1 MTPTA
6 RSLAYLRAQ
15 GYHAYVVERWIP
27 QARVRKD
34 VAGFMDIL
42 AWSVDHGPDQP
53 AITLAV
59 QATTGANLSA
69 RQRKI
74 ECGGLTVSEYEAF
87 EGWKACGHKVCI
99 HGWAK
104 QGARGK
110 RKLWTL
116 REVWV

>member
-1 MTPTA
+1 MEISPTA
-6 RSLAYLRAQ
+6 RSLAYLRSQ
-15 GYHAYVVERWIP
+15 GYHAYCVERWIP
-27 QARVRKD
+27 RARVRKD

-42 AWSVDHGPDQP
+42 AWRKTQQHGPEM
-53 AITLAV
+53 LAV
-59 QATTGANLSA
+59 QATTGANVSH
-69 RQRKI
+69 RVDKI
-74 ECGGLTVSEYEAF
+74 VHGLVGSDQQAHLD
-87 EGWKACGHKVCI
+87 WKAMGYLVVV